1 MNDKLAK
8 RIRALATQSSPPGEP
23 KVAYT
28 VPIGATMGTIVPN
41 ADPTKPPHHFVG
53 QQLRLAPCWRNRY
66 LRMKK
71 LNTPR
76 SK

>member
-28 VPIGATMGTIVPN
+28 VPVSATMGRILPN
-41 ADPTKPPHHFVG
+41 PDPTNPPQVLRG

>member
-8 RIRALATQSSPPGEP
+8 RIRALATQASPPGEP
-23 KVAYT
+23 RVAYT
-28 VPIGATMGTIVPN
+28 VPISATQGRIVAN
-41 ADPTKPPHHFVG
+41 ADPTKPPQVFRG
-53 QQLRLAPCWRNRY
+53 EQLRLAPCWRNRY